1 VHTAHCSQQT
11 LASPQPSYCIL
22 WLVAVLKKAS
32 ASHRWATVRP
42 QLHDALAAGRS
53 LCLLPTSSISTADAH
68 LRKVSA
74 PLDHS
79 QRMFTDVIRARVAS
93 LLHQSS
99 LTGAVSRS
107 YHHVWLFGRVRT
119 TILQAVVGNTRSILN
134 SVEFLRNT
142 KSPRLWP
149 PDNLCFDDNSTCMDV
164 LIERQVCAICET
176 LLHALP
182 HT

>member
-1 VHTAHCSQQT
+1 
-11 LASPQPSYCIL
+11 
-22 WLVAVLKKAS
+22 
-32 ASHRWATVRP
+32 
-42 QLHDALAAGRS
+42 
-53 LCLLPTSSISTADAH
+53 
-68 LRKVSA
+68 
-74 PLDHS
+74 
-79 QRMFTDVIRARVAS
+79 MFTDVIRARVAS

-107 YHHVWLFGRVRT
+107 YTHVWLFGRVRT